1 LIRYE
6 SRFIE
11 KIVEEILCKV
21 SQVFLHVAIHPIGI
35 HSRVEKTK
43 ALLNLGTSDVC
54 IVGMYGMGGIGKT
67 TIAKAV
73 YNKICHEF
81 EGSSFLFNI
90 KEISEQ
96 PNGLI
101 RLQEQLLSDILKTKN
116 WKISNV
122 DGGINLIK
130 KRFCHKRVL
139 LVLDDVDHLK
149 QLNSLVGN
157 FEMFGP
163 GSRVIATTRDEHLL
177 TELGVNKKYKVE
189 ELNLE
194 ESLQLF
200 SWHAFRM
207 THPIE
212 DYLKL
217 SIGVVSSIGGL
228 PLAIEV
234 LGSYLFGRSIIEWK
248 SALEKLQ
255 KIPHKQIQKILRI
268 SFDSLED
275 NALKDIFLDI
285 ACFFIGTNKEYA
297 SKVLDGCGFFPDIG
311 INILIQR
318 SLLIVNE
325 RNELRMHDLIRDMGR
340 EIVREMSPK
349 DPGKRSRLW
358 FHEDVFDVLN
368 KHLVRGRC
376 IYII

>member
-1 LIRYE
+1 
-6 SRFIE
+6 
-11 KIVEEILCKV
+11 V
-21 SQVFLHVAIHPIGI
+21 SQAYLHVAMHPIGI
-35 HSRVEKTK
+35 HSRVEKMK

-67 TIAKAV
+67 TIAKAL
-73 YNKICHEF
+73 YNEICHEF

-96 PNGLI
+96 QNGLI
-101 RLQEQLLSDILKTKN
+101 QLQEKLLSDILKTKN
-116 WKISNV
+116 WKIGNV
-122 DGGINLIK
+122 DGGINLIT
-130 KRFCHKRVL
+130 KRFCHKKVL
-139 LVLDDVDHLK
+139 VVLDDVDHLK

-157 FEMFGP
+157 FELFGQ
-163 GSRVIATTRDEHLL
+163 GSRVIVTTRDEHLL
-177 TELGVNKKYKVE
+177 IELGVNKKYKVE

-207 THPIE
+207 AHPVE
-212 DYLKL
+212 DFLQL
-217 SIGVVSSIGGL
+217 SFGVVGSVGGL
-228 PLAIEV
+228 PLAVEV
-234 LGSYLFGRSIIEWK
+234 LGSYLSGRSIIEWE

-275 NALKDIFLDI
+275 DALKDIFLDI
-285 ACFFIGTNKEYA
+285 ACFFIGINKEYA
-297 SKVLDGCGFFPDIG
+297 SKILDGCGFFPDIG
-311 INILIQR
+311 ISILIQR
-318 SLLIVNE
+318 SLLMVNE
-325 RNELRMHDLIRDMGR
+325 INELRMHDLIRDMGR

-358 FHEDVFDVLN
+358 FYEDVLDVLN

-376 IYII
+376 IILYKYTYIQRNIIC

>member
-1 LIRYE
+1 MSRYE

-21 SQVFLHVAIHPIGI
+21 SQAFLHVATHPVGI
-35 HSRVEKTK
+35 HSRVEKMK
-43 ALLNLGTSDVC
+43 ALLDLGTSDVH

-67 TIAKAV
+67 TIAKAL
-73 YNKICHEF
+73 YNEICHEF

-90 KEISEQ
+90 KESSEQ
-96 PNGLI
+96 SNGLI
-101 RLQEQLLSDILKTKN
+101 YLQDQLLSDILKTKN

-122 DGGINLIK
+122 DAGINLIE

-139 LVLDDVDHLK
+139 VVLDDVHHLK

-157 FEMFGP
+157 FELFGK

-177 TELGVNKKYKVE
+177 TKLGVNKKYKVE

-207 THPIE
+207 AHPIE

-217 SIGVVSSIGGL
+217 SIGVVGYVGGL

-234 LGSYLFGRSIIEWK
+234 LGSYLSGRSIIEWK

-255 KIPHKQIQKILRI
+255 KIPHKQVQKILKI

-275 NALKDIFLDI
+275 DALKDIFLDI
-285 ACFFIGTNKEYA
+285 ACFFIGTNKEFVM
-297 SKVLDGCGFFPDIG
+297 KVLDGCGFFPNIG
-311 INILIQR
+311 MNILIQR

-358 FHEDVFDVLN
+358 FHEDVLDVLN
-368 KHLVRGRC
+368 KHLVSGRC
-376 IYII
+376 INII